1 MKILTVSDKVN
12 ELIYSPAIKHLFGD
26 VDLVLGCGDL
36 PLHYL
41 EFIVTMLGGPLFYV
55 VGNHANAVKQLHRPK
70 QEWQYPGGCE
80 NIDGRVVRYRGL
92 LLAGLEGSMRYNNQ
106 EYFQY
111 TDQEMARKAWGL
123 VPGLMLNKLLYGR
136 YLDILITH
144 APPKGVHDRPDLC
157 HQGFR
162 SFLTLM
168 DRFKPRY
175 LIHGHIHLYGP
186 NQTTESVYAQTRVIN
201 TYSYRILEIDD
212 DSLDQQPSGRK
223 EPAPTPLGED

>member
-1 MKILTVSDKVN
+1 MKILTLSDRVD
-12 ELIYSPAIKHLFGD
+12 ELIYSPAIKHLFND

-36 PLHYL
+36 PHYYL
-41 EFIVTMLGGPLFYV
+41 EFVVTMLGGPLFYV
-55 VGNHANAVKQLHRPK
+55 VGNHANAIKQVYGPR
-70 QEWQYPGGCE
+70 QDWQYPGGCE

-106 EYFQY
+106 EHFQY
-111 TDQEMARKAWGL
+111 TDREMAWKVWRLAPAL
-123 VPGLMLNKLLYGR
+123 VLNKLLHGR

-144 APPKGVHDRPDLC
+144 APPRGIHDRPDLC

-162 SFLTLM
+162 SFVALM

-186 NQTTESVYAQTRVIN
+186 TETTESVYGETRVIN
-201 TYSYRILEIDD
+201 TYGYRTLQIDRE
-212 DSLDQQPSGRK
+212 SL
-223 EPAPTPLGED
+223 T